1 MKFTAT
7 QFLTVV
13 ACGLVLFGNEAS
25 AAKPIL
31 DLPTGLAKAK
41 EQKKPVF
48 IYVFDSI

>member
-7 QFLTVV
+7 QFLTKI
-13 ACGLVLFGNEAS
+13 ACGLVSFGNEAA

-31 DLPTGLAKAK
+31 DLPTGLAMAK
-41 EQKKPVF
+41 EQKKPIF

>member
-1 MKFTAT
+1 M
-7 QFLTVV
+7 V
-13 ACGLVLFGNEAS
+13 ACGMVLIGNEAS

-31 DLPTGLAKAK
+31 DLPTGLATAK